1 MDKPTNKNF
10 ITNIID
16 NDNSTNKF
24 SGRVHTRFP
33 PEPNGYLHIGH
44 AKSICLNFEIA
55 NTYKGKCNLRFDD
68 TNPEKEN
75 VEYIEAIKKDIQWL
89 GYKWDSMHFSSDYFD
104 NLYEYALNLIENNF
118 AYIDSSSAEKIKQER
133 GTLTEPGVNSKD
145 RDRSI
150 SDNIKLFKE
159 MKQGKFTD
167 GEYVLRLK
175 IDMLSPNI
183 NMRDPVIYR
192 IKKFK
197 HHRTGNDWCIYPMYD
212 FTHCISDAIENIT
225 HSLCTLEFE
234 DHRDLYDWII
244 EKINHENKPQQIE
257 FSRLA
262 LEHNLMSKRKL
273 SELVEKNYVSGW
285 DDPRMPTISGMRRRG
300 FTSNSI
306 KDFCGRIGITKKNSS
321 IEMGVLENTIREEL
335 NLSAKRV
342 MGILDPL
349 KIVITN
355 YPEGEKEEILAANNP
370 NDKESGQRNISI
382 SKNIYIDK
390 NDFMESPEKKY
401 FRLSPG
407 KEVRLRHAF
416 NIICNKVIKSN
427 DGKII
432 ELECSFDPVSRDMK
446 KGNKVKGM
454 IHWVDADNCI
464 DATVNIYDR
473 LFTES
478 NPLNLE
484 NFNENSLVIKKHA
497 KLEKNIDLNNFE
509 ARYQFERVGY
519 FIRDNKFLDQGI
531 IYNKIVS
538 LKDTWKKTK
547 NKDTK

>member
-150 SDNIKLFKE
+150 SDNIKLFEE

-416 NIICNKVIKSN
+416 NIICNKVIKSD

-454 IHWVDADNCI
+454 IHWVDANNCI
-464 DATVNIYDR
+464 DATINIYDR

>member
-24 SGRVHTRFP
+24 SERVHTRFP

-416 NIICNKVIKSN
+416 NIICNKVIKSD

-454 IHWVDADNCI
+454 LHWVDANNCI
-464 DATVNIYDR
+464 DATINIYDR

-478 NPLNLE
+478 NPLNVE

>member
-24 SGRVHTRFP
+24 SERVHTRFP

-75 VEYIEAIKKDIQWL
+75 IEYIEAIKKDIQWL

-104 NLYEYALNLIENNF
+104 SLYEYAVNLIENNF

-150 SDNIKLFKE
+150 SDNIKLFEE

-306 KDFCGRIGITKKNSS
+306 KDFCARIGITKKNSS

-370 NDKESGQRNISI
+370 NDKEIGQRNISI

-454 IHWVDADNCI
+454 IHWVDANNCI
-464 DATVNIYDR
+464 DATINIYDR

-484 NFNENSLVIKKHA
+484 SFNENSLVIKKHA

-538 LKDTWKKTK
+538 LKDTWKKTN
-547 NKDTK
+547 NKDAK

>member
-75 VEYIEAIKKDIQWL
+75 VEYIESIKKDIQWL
-89 GYKWDSMHFSSDYFD
+89 GYKWGSMHFSSDYFD

-416 NIICNKVIKSN
+416 NIICNKVIKSD

-454 IHWVDADNCI
+454 LHWVDANNCI
-464 DATVNIYDR
+464 DATINIYDR

-547 NKDTK
+547 NKDAK

>member
-416 NIICNKVIKSN
+416 NIICNKVIKSD

-454 IHWVDADNCI
+454 IHWVDANNCI
-464 DATVNIYDR
+464 DATINIYDR

-478 NPLNLE
+478 NPLNVE

>member
-24 SGRVHTRFP
+24 SERVHTRFP

-75 VEYIEAIKKDIQWL
+75 IEYIEAIKKDIQWL

-370 NDKESGQRNISI
+370 NDKEIGQRNISI
-382 SKNIYIDK
+382 SKDIYIDK

-416 NIICNKVIKSN
+416 NIICNKVIKSD

-454 IHWVDADNCI
+454 LHWVDANNCI
-464 DATVNIYDR
+464 DATINIYDR

-478 NPLNLE
+478 NPLNVE

>member
-24 SGRVHTRFP
+24 SERVHTRFP

-75 VEYIEAIKKDIQWL
+75 IEYIEAIKKDIQWL

-104 NLYEYALNLIENNF
+104 NLYEYAVNLIENNF
-118 AYIDSSSAEKIKQER
+118 AYIDSSNAEKIKQER

-150 SDNIKLFKE
+150 SDNIKLFEE

-306 KDFCGRIGITKKNSS
+306 KDFCARIGITKKNSS

-370 NDKESGQRNISI
+370 NDKEIGQRNISI

-416 NIICNKVIKSN
+416 NIICNKVIKSD

-454 IHWVDADNCI
+454 IHWVDANNCI
-464 DATVNIYDR
+464 DATINIYDR